1 MTFKL
6 TRFNSRILNALF
18 FLVSLCL
25 LGIVKA
31 AEICDDIIYEVLDD
45 ETRNKDFSNPYCV
58 NQNREDCDIGYW
70 GADWKGPNWYKIEG
84 KAGTRIADTLVEK
97 CHCNT
102 DATGYIIGTHPTRV
116 GETVERTVCF
126 SWINDPCRLSKTIQI
141 RNCGNYYLYYL
152 EETIACNCRYCTQ

>member
-1 MTFKL
+1 MHIT
-6 TRFNSRILNALF
+6 LF
-18 FLVSLCL
+18 FLISLCL
-25 LGIVKA
+25 LGIDFA
-31 AEICDDIIYEVLDD
+31 HAENCDDIIYEVLDD

-58 NQNREDCDIGYW
+58 NQNREDCDVGNW
-70 GADWKGPNWYKIEG
+70 GDWKGPNWYKIED

-126 SWINDPCRLSKTIQI
+126 NWGNNPCWSYNTIQI

-152 EETIACNCRYCTQ
+152 EDVALCNSRYCTQ